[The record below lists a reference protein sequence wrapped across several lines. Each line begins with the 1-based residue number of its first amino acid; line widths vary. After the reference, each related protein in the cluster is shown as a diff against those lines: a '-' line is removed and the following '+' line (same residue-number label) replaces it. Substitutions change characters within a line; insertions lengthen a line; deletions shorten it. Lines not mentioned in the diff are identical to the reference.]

1 MKNNSVTDR
10 TVYTDYKHEAWVAA
24 LNILAV
30 EFLVKTNQPDK
41 YTQYCEKLSALTD
54 DELDI
59 LHIDLEI
66 NHHITSLGHM
76 LSHGDYD
83 WVKGALF
90 EFLEEI

>member
-1 MKNNSVTDR
+1 MKNNSVTDQ

-24 LNILAV
+24 LNVLAV
-30 EFLVKTNQPDK
+30 EFLAKTNQPDK
-41 YTQYCEKLSALTD
+41 YTQYCERLSTLTD

-59 LHIDLEI
+59 LHIDLKI

-90 EFLEEI
+90 EFLGED